1 MTAGTSLAKDLF
13 PLSGRQKSS
22 PNGELFCREALFAY
36 SPAARRAAKSV
47 RKALLRKAAET
58 DVHAAGFGKII
69 GGLRAL
75 RYLLDF
81 FRQFDSGKERF
92 ADSSANLAR
101 RGFRLLKK
109 WRCRRHCLLPGF

>member
-1 MTAGTSLAKDLF
+1 MTAGTSLVKDLF

-58 DVHAAGFGKII
+58 DVHAAGFGTKI
-69 GGLRAL
+69 GGLRPSDASQG
-75 RYLLDF
+75 F
-81 FRQFDSGKERF
+81 FDSLKSTMRF
-92 ADSSANLAR
+92 
-101 RGFRLLKK
+101 
-109 WRCRRHCLLPGF
+109 PGC